1 MFLFALSKVLPIL
14 LLIGLGAALRRL
26 RFLQPE
32 TIQDFKRLIVNITLP
47 AALFLAFSQVT
58 IEPRYLVIVVSVFTA
73 CTLVLFAG
81 RRLGAAVGLG
91 SAYFPSLITG
101 FEAGMLGYAIY
112 GAVYGAENLYK
123 FGIVDLGQVLFVFF
137 ILVPG
142 LQRMV
147 TGAQPLRSTLVSFAK
162 TPVILAIVGGLL
174 FRQVGLAA
182 FFESRPLLDS
192 LLATLSIVGSLT
204 TPLVTLV
211 IGYELVFRP
220 GAMHKP
226 VITAGVRLVI
236 WVSAGLL
243 FAWLV
248 VGRILHLDTAFQAA
262 VLTLVLLPGPFVIPM
277 FMGDPSGADGAVDEG
292 IEANYVVNTLT
303 LGTIITLFAYALVP
317 MIFPPTG

>member
-1 MFLFALSKVLPIL
+1 MFLSALSKVLPIL
-14 LLIGLGAALRRL
+14 LLIGLGVALRRY

-32 TIQDFKRLIVNITLP
+32 AIQDFKRLIINITLP

-58 IEPRYLVIVVSVFTA
+58 IEPRYLLIVVSVFLA
-73 CTLVLFAG
+73 CTLVFLAG
-81 RRLGAAVGLG
+81 RRLGPAMGID

-112 GAVYGAENLYK
+112 RAVYGAENLYK

-142 LQRMV
+142 LQRMS
-147 TGAQPLRSTLVSFAK
+147 TGGQSLRSTFVSFAK
-162 TPVILAIVGGLL
+162 TPVIAAILGGLL
-174 FRQVGLAA
+174 FRQLGLTA
-182 FFESRPLLDS
+182 FFEARALLNS
-192 LLATLSIVGSLT
+192 TLETLSIVGSMT

-220 GAMHKP
+220 GAMRRP
-226 VITAGVRLVI
+226 VVTAGVRLVI

-243 FAWLV
+243 FAWLA
-248 VGRILHLDTAFQAA
+248 VGRMLHLDTAFQAA

-277 FMGDPSGADGAVDEG
+277 FMGDPSGAKGAVDED

-303 LGTIITLFAYALVP
+303 LGTVITLFAYALVP
-317 MIFPPTG
+317 MILPPAG